1 MLVPAVRIDTVEK
14 LLCAEE
20 GLLQRVSSPLRFGY
34 CKLTVILELH
44 EEQLSIV
51 VRSPVEGLLE
61 VGQLIGRK
69 GLHAVSQSFT
79 LEELAT

>member
-14 LLCAEE
+14 LLCAKE
-20 GLLQRVSSPLRFGY
+20 GLLQRVSSQLRLRY
-34 CKLTVILELH
+34 CKLTVVLELH

-51 VRSPVEGLLE
+51 VRAPIEGLLE
-61 VGQLIGRK
+61 VGQLIGRD